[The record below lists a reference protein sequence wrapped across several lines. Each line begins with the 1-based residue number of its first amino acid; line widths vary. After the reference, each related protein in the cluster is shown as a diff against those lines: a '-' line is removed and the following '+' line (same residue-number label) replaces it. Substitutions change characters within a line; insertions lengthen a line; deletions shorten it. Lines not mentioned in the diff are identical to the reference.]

1 MGLLSRILA
10 SREPQHLASGR
21 WGEERAERFLR
32 DKGWKI
38 LGRRVRVGRKDELD
52 LIARA
57 DRVLVFVEVKT
68 RQSESFGRPFAAVDQ
83 AKRRHLTR
91 AAYRYLERLRE
102 RPEYFRFDVVEV
114 IGQPEGPEPV
124 IRHIENAFQMEGGYR
139 LPW

>member
-91 AAYRYLERLRE
+91 AAYRYLQRLRAARGLHSRGCIAE
-102 RPEYFRFDVVEV
+102 LWDHLSLVQ
-114 IGQPEGPEPV
+114 GDALEGH
-124 IRHIENAFQMEGGYR
+124 RAWG
-139 LPW
+139 